1 MNRPTRVILSWSSGK
16 DSAWSLH
23 VLRQDPNIE
32 VVGLLTTCNETA
44 DRVAMHAVRRTLLLA
59 QAEAVG
65 LPVRIVNIPS
75 PCTNAEYEAR
85 MAEAVAAMKAEG
97 VEAIAFGDLFLED
110 IRRYRE
116 DKLAGTGLA
125 PLFPLWGRPPNQL
138 AQEMLAGGARA
149 IVTCVD
155 PRAVDPALLLG
166 QPWDAAL
173 LARLPQSVCPC
184 AENGEFHT
192 FAVDGPAFS
201 HPVAVTVGEQVERGG
216 FHFAD
221 LLPASEATSS

>member
-1 MNRPTRVILSWSSGK
+1 
-16 DSAWSLH
+16 
-23 VLRQDPNIE
+23 

-125 PLFPLWGRPPNQL
+125 PLFPLWGRPPAQL

-216 FHFAD
+216 FYFAD